1 MIKQTQQ
8 AEPSLS
14 ILTFIYTVLLFY
26 VLLFV
31 ITGEGW
37 KIATWLFHFA
47 EITLNNHTNNIK
59 NHLHAV
65 PGGLG

>member
-14 ILTFIYTVLLFY
+14 ILTFIYNSFTL
-26 VLLFV
+26 LLFV